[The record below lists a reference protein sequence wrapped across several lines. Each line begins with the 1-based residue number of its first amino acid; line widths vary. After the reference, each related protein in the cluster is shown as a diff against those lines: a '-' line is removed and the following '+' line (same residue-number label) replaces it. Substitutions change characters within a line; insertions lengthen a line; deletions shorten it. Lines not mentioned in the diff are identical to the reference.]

1 MYRGMWEDGLRS
13 GQGVETLPDGTV
25 INCTFVEGAPNGHGT
40 KIFPDGKT
48 YEGGIVDGI
57 PNG

>member
-1 MYRGMWEDGLRS
+1 M
-13 GQGVETLPDGTV
+13 PDGTV